1 MRQKNEIKDLKKDLE
16 LLRESSYKQIRVQ
29 RPFNYMFQ
37 HTYKTKKR
45 ERLNKEIEEKE
56 NKLNKLDDLFIILYM
71 NV

>member
-1 MRQKNEIKDLKKDLE
+1 MKKDLE